1 MPRRKEG
8 SRPAKRNRREDL
20 LQAAIQVFNAKGYAR
35 ASIQDVADGVG
46 MLKGSLY
53 HYIDSK
59 EDLLARIFEES
70 DAQSFALIEEV
81 KHLELPAI
89 DRIRIFARSWS
100 LWYLQNVERASIYTK
115 DWRYLTGER
124 RQRVLDQRRSYE
136 ASLEEI
142 IEAVKREGSAA
153 PGLDTRL
160 ACFFVLAAINGLPA
174 WYRRK
179 GPGTPEAIAEIYG
192 DLIVAAVCGPMLV
205 LSVEAPELITP
216 GEEGKTEDGP
226 RR

>member
-1 MPRRKEG
+1 MAPRQKG
-8 SRPAKRNRREDL
+8 SRPAKRNRRDDL
-20 LQAAIQVFNAKGYAR
+20 LQAAIEVFDEKGYAR
-35 ASIQDVADGVG
+35 ASIQDVADSVG

-70 DAQSFALIEEV
+70 DAQSFALIEEA
-81 KHLELPAI
+81 KGLELPAV
-89 DRIRIFARSWS
+89 DRVRIFACSWS
-100 LWYLQNVERASIYTK
+100 LWYLQNVERASIYVK
-115 DWRYLTGER
+115 DWKYLTGER
-124 RQRVLDQRRSYE
+124 RQRALDQRRAYE

-160 ACFFVLAAINGLPA
+160 ACFFILAAINGLPG

-179 GPGTPEAIAEIYG
+179 GDGAPEPIAEIYG
-192 DLIVAAVCGPMLV
+192 DLIVAAVCGSGLA
-205 LSVEAPELITP
+205 LSAEIAGLT
-216 GEEGKTEDGP
+216 DF
-226 RR
+226 

>member
-1 MPRRKEG
+1 MPRRQKG
-8 SRPAKRNRREDL
+8 NRSPRRNRREDL
-20 LQAAIQVFNAKGYAR
+20 LRAAIQVFDAKGYAH
-35 ASIQDVADGVG
+35 ASIQDVADSVG

-81 KHLELPAI
+81 KGLELPAVE
-89 DRIRIFARSWS
+89 RVWIFARSWS
-100 LWYLQNVERASIYTK
+100 LWYLQNVERASIYVK
-115 DWRYLTGER
+115 DWKYLTGER
-124 RQRVLDQRRSYE
+124 RQRALAQRRAYE

-160 ACFFVLAAINGLPA
+160 ACFFILAAINGLPA
-174 WYRRK
+174 WYRRR
-179 GPGTPEAIAEIYG
+179 GDGAPEAIADIYG
-192 DLIVAAVCGPMLV
+192 DLIVAAVCGSALTLP
-205 LSVEAPELITP
+205 AELP
-216 GEEGKTEDGP
+216 GPTGV
-226 RR
+226 

>member
-1 MPRRKEG
+1 MATRRKG
-8 SRPAKRNRREDL
+8 SRSPRRNRREDL
-20 LQAAIQVFNAKGYAR
+20 LQVAIQVFDAKGYAR
-35 ASIQDVADGVG
+35 ASIQDVADSVG

-70 DAQSFALIEEV
+70 DAQSFALIAEV
-81 KHLELPAI
+81 KDLDVAAVERL
-89 DRIRIFARSWS
+89 RIFARSWS
-100 LWYLQNVERASIYTK
+100 LWYLQNVERASIYVK
-115 DWRYLTGER
+115 DWKYLTGER
-124 RQRVLDQRRSYE
+124 RQRSLDQRRAYE

-160 ACFFVLAAINGLPA
+160 ACFFILAAINGLPA

-179 GPGTPEAIAEIYG
+179 GKSSAEQIAELYG
-192 DLIVAAVCGPMLV
+192 GLIVAAVCSTGLPP
-205 LSVEAPELITP
+205 SAELAEP
-216 GEEGKTEDGP
+216 A
-226 RR
+226 

>member
-1 MPRRKEG
+1 MAPRQKRG
-8 SRPAKRNRREDL
+8 RSPKRNRREEL
-20 LQAAIQVFNAKGYAR
+20 LRAAIQVFDAKGYPR

-81 KHLELPAI
+81 KGLDISAVE
-89 DRIRIFARSWS
+89 RVRVFARSWS
-100 LWYLQNVERASIYTK
+100 LWYLQNVERASIYVK
-115 DWRYLTGER
+115 DWKHLTGER
-124 RQRVLDQRRSYE
+124 RKRALEKRRAYE

-142 IEAVKREGSAA
+142 IEAVQREGNAA

-179 GPGTPEAIAEIYG
+179 GEGTPEQIATAYG
-192 DLIVAAVCGPMLV
+192 DLIVAAICGSADYSGLNQTIGSIDV
-205 LSVEAPELITP
+205 
-216 GEEGKTEDGP
+216 DGDAQLP
-226 RR
+226 HHPL